1 MAFSSNPKFVT
12 DGLGLALD
20 ANDVNSARLLREIE
34 VMVVGGGGGG
44 GMDIGGGGGGGGV
57 VYQPSYKVSP
67 GVEVT
72 VTVGAGGY
80 GAPAGSGGYRTDGA
94 GPQPSGH
101 QFTVSATNG
110 QNSSFGSLVA
120 LGGGYGGSSYYGYTP
135 NYGLGAA
142 GGNGG
147 GASGYTAG
155 ATVVG
160 ASGTTGQGYK
170 GGNSGGGDYCS
181 GGGGGAGG
189 EGIGAGTRADGGPG
203 VIIPRMSP
211 YYYGG
216 GGGGAGHSING
227 GYGGA
232 GGGGGGGAW
241 NGNGGLGDTRGRNNG
256 VNGGNGTYTPGGNGG
271 ANTGGGGGG
280 GTHYNYNNK
289 GGEGGSGIVIV
300 RYNGPQAASGGT
312 YSFENGV
319 SYHTFT
325 SSGTFT
331 PYQTSTRTVF
341 DSSGNNLN
349 ATGAYVTPAAGGRG
363 QYAFR
368 SDGNDIDTPS
378 TSLLNT
384 DYHSIFMII
393 RFISTSSYP
402 DAHTGS
408 WQQFFGFYGG
418 GSDRTPGVWRYP
430 SSRIIHWRYDPGNS
444 GCDFLDYYGTGG
456 EFALNRDYFV
466 GVTKNGSTG
475 TPYVDG
481 VAVPIY
487 SGGTVSNPKTAGNS
501 IIRMFDYYTS
511 EIMEIKGLWV
521 YNRALSA
528 AEVAQNYNAIRTRLI
543 K

>member
-1 MAFSSNPKFVT
+1 MAFSSNPQILR
-12 DGLGLALD
+12 DGLILNLD
-20 ANDVNSARLLREIE
+20 AADVTSRRTINSVE

-57 VYQPSYKVSP
+57 LYDPTYKVTP
-67 GVEVT
+67 GIGVT
-72 VTVGAGGY
+72 VTVGAGGF
-80 GAPAGSGGYRTDGA
+80 GAPAGNGGYRTDGA
-94 GPQPSGH
+94 GPQPNFH
-101 QFTVSATNG
+101 QFTISATNG
-110 QNSSFGSLVA
+110 SDSVFGNLTA
-120 LGGGYGGSSYYGYTP
+120 KGGGYGGSSYYGYTP
-135 NYGLGAA
+135 NYGLGAS

-160 ASGTTGQGYK
+160 ASGTPGQGFK

-241 NGNGGLGDTRGRNNG
+241 NGNGGLGDTRSRNNG

-280 GTHYNYNNK
+280 GTHYNVNNK
-289 GGEGGSGIVIV
+289 GGEGGSGIVII

-312 YSFENGV
+312 YTFENGV

-331 PYQTSTRTVF
+331 PFNVDTTWYDTSGF
-341 DSSGNNLN
+341 GHN
-349 ATGAYVTPAAGGRG
+349 ATLHGGCSFSTIKGVPAITLDGTNDWIGNTTLTGGWSDFTLELMFYHNGLDQGSSYGVLSMGANGNYGPMFYCHNDCMGSHYFPGSPSGDYPGGMGYWSNNTWNIFTWVFKNTVTDNTTGDFKTYINGVYNSGTSNFNFHNGGMGRG
-363 QYAFR
+363 SNGYA
-368 SDGNDIDTPS
+368 
-378 TSLLNT
+378 L
-384 DYHSIFMII
+384 
-393 RFISTSSYP
+393 
-402 DAHTGS
+402 
-408 WQQFFGFYGG
+408 
-418 GSDRTPGVWRYP
+418 
-430 SSRIIHWRYDPGNS
+430 
-444 GCDFLDYYGTGG
+444 GT
-456 EFALNRDYFV
+456 
-466 GVTKNGSTG
+466 
-475 TPYVDG
+475 
-481 VAVPIY
+481 Y
-487 SGGTVSNPKTAGNS
+487 SGGGAV
-501 IIRMFDYYTS
+501 Y
-511 EIMEIKGLWV
+511 KGSFAIFRV
-521 YNRALSA
+521 YNRELSA
-528 AEVAQNYNAIRTRLI
+528 AEVARNYSLI
-543 K
+543 KTRFGL